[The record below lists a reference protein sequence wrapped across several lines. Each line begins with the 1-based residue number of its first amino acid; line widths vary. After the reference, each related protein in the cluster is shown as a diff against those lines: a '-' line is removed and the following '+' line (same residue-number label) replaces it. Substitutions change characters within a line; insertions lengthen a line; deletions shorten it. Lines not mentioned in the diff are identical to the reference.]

1 MLDININNLSY
12 NYGFDIIGR
21 QIYNSKE
28 IPPTKTDKNVCII
41 NFDNKLLES
50 IRFPQI
56 FNHSEIIKS
65 LSR

>member
-1 MLDININNLSY
+1 MLDININYLSY
-12 NYGFDIIGR
+12 NYEFDITGS